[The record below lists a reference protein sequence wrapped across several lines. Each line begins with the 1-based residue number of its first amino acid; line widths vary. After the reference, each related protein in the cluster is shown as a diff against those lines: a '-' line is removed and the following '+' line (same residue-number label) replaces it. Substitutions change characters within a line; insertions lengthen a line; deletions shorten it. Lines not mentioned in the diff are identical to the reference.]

1 MLICTNINVYPGK
14 NAKPENILIAS
25 ILAKKLRG
33 VFSSASEIRILNG
46 ENNKKR
52 IFVICIFSVIEI
64 ELILSAR

>member
-1 MLICTNINVYPGK
+1 MLICTHINIYPGK

-46 ENNKKR
+46 ENYKKR
-52 IFVICIFSVIEI
+52 TFVICNWTYLVCTLIVIV
-64 ELILSAR
+64 R